1 MHKARKEREGM
12 KLALERA
19 TSTLASV
26 RQQYFEQQEE
36 LQEDKI
42 ALNVLVDEGQ
52 STAAGLRHDLKKAEA
67 STAYLNTQ
75 LSALDSGSR
84 DKDAASNDLQMKL
97 ATATATEATSM
108 TKWDAERQQLRDE
121 IARAQREKRRAQ
133 LDRDETN
140 ETIRRI
146 QAVNDHKSQRV
157 QERADCRRTRP
168 VREGGDD
175 TSPRSAQ

>member
-1 MHKARKEREGM
+1 MH

-36 LQEDKI
+36 LQEEKI

-52 STAAGLRHDLKKAEA
+52 STAADLRHDLKKAEA

-108 TKWDAERQQLRDE
+108 TKWDAERQQLRDK

-133 LDRDETN
+133 PDRDEAN
-140 ETIRRI
+140 ETFSR
-146 QAVNDHKSQRV
+146 ARV
-157 QERADCRRTRP
+157 KDEEYKQ
-168 VREGGDD
+168 
-175 TSPRSAQ
+175 